1 MLSANFLNSYPSKAG
16 KTMARYAVSGSP
28 SEILT
33 YEKSQGDYLR
43 HEDGKPII
51 FGDVCP
57 DADLGPL
64 SKTYKINLLPSG
76 RYIVDLS
83 SIYTASGASEAVD
96 KRSNSNSFKTAFAN
110 IKAQSLAGVS
120 LAASSSSALQ
130 AAVAEVAPEPA
141 AADLTEPII
150 TSAKK

>member
-1 MLSANFLNSYPSKAG
+1 MLSAKFLNSYPSKTG
-16 KTMARYAVSGSP
+16 KTVARYAVSGSA
-28 SEILT
+28 SELLA
-33 YEKSQGDYLR
+33 YEQAQGEYLR
-43 HEDGKPII
+43 HEGTSPVL
-51 FGDVCP
+51 FADVCP
-57 DADLGPL
+57 DE
-64 SKTYKINLLPSG
+64 SRTYKINLLPSG

-96 KRSNSNSFKTAFAN
+96 KRSNSQSFKTAFAN